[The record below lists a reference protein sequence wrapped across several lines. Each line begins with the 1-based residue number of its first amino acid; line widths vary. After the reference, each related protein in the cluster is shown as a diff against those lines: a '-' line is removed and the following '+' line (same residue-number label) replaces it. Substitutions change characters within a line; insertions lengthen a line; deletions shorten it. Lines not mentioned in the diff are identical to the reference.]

1 MSRKPV
7 IFEVE
12 VWNTETLGRFEGG
25 DDFSYFRNSLEEA
38 GWYTNTSTPGTDTG
52 VLQNCSYTTDGRVV
66 QRPIVDVH
74 SGTENFIV

>member
-1 MSRKPV
+1 MVWLRRKPV
-7 IFEVE
+7 IFERLRFGTLKHLGGLRVGMISHISAT
-12 VWNTETLGRFEGG
+12 VWRRLGG
-25 DDFSYFRNSLEEA
+25 
-38 GWYTNTSTPGTDTG
+38 TPGTDTG